1 MESHVAYVYLEDGTR
16 FQGISYGSKKT
27 VVAEICFNTGMT
39 GYQEIFTDPSYHKQ
53 IPVMTN
59 VYIGNYGATSKDVE
73 SKQIQVQ
80 GFICRELTED
90 YSRAAADTSIFRLFE
105 DESKMIVSSL
115 DTRALVQHVRD
126 NGAMKVVMSSDE
138 LMADQLQQQFDSL
151 PNMEGLEL
159 ASQVSSLQPSIYG
172 KGNTYKI
179 AMLDFGVKQ
188 NIINCFVERDC
199 EVKLFPYDTS
209 FAELEPYN
217 PDGYMLSN
225 GPGDPG
231 PLTDQIALAKQ
242 IIDKKKP
249 MFGICLGHQIIS
261 LALGLKTYKMHH
273 GHRGINHPI
282 HNLETNRSEIT
293 SQNHGFATDYESA
306 EAHQDVIITHK
317 HLNDGTLA
325 GIRLKNAPVF
335 SVQYHPES
343 SPGPH
348 DSRYLF
354 DQFITYL
361 K

>member
-16 FQGISYGSKKT
+16 FQGVSYGSKKT

-53 IPVMTN
+53 IPVMTS
-59 VYIGNYGATSKDVE
+59 VYIGNYGATSQDVE
-73 SKQIQVQ
+73 SNKIQVE
-80 GFICRELTED
+80 GFICRELTEQF
-90 YSRAAADTSIFRLFE
+90 SRAAAEQSIFDLFE
-105 DESKMIVSSL
+105 SESKMIVSSI

-126 NGAMKVVMSSDE
+126 NGAMKVVMSSEE
-138 LMADQLQQQFDSL
+138 LDKKALQEQFDTL
-151 PNMEGLEL
+151 PNMEGMEL
-159 ASQVSSLQPSIYG
+159 ASKVSSLQPSLYG
-172 KGNTYKI
+172 KGNTHKI

-199 EVKLFPYDTS
+199 EVKLFPYDATLE
-209 FAELEPYN
+209 ELQAYN
-217 PDGYMLSN
+217 PHGYMLSN

-231 PLTDQIALAKQ
+231 PLTAQVELAKT
-242 IIDKKKP
+242 IIDQKLP

-282 HNLETNRSEIT
+282 QNVETNRSEIT
-293 SQNHGFATDYESA
+293 SQNHGFATDLASA
-306 EAHQDVIITHK
+306 EAHSEVIVTHK